1 MPSSEFPEGHRLSH
15 IERLVDVIDLPIG
28 RWDANNRLVFCN
40 EPYVHWAEQP
50 REALIGRTLREI
62 FGDEAWARAEPSFRE
77 AFDGRTVNY
86 ERRLTHGH
94 KDARWARVQ
103 VFPDV
108 NAVGKVEAVFTIAF
122 DIHEDVIARE
132 ALEAARER
140 LDRFTENIPYPLTY
154 VDRGFVLRFV
164 NKAYCEAIGTR
175 AEDLLGRHIGD
186 VRGAKRWAEHAPFF
200 ERALKGQTVQ
210 YTRLV
215 DRLPQ
220 GPRWL
225 RTSYVPDFDARRFVR
240 GLYTVTIDVHELTMA
255 QEKLKRS
262 VERDALTDVL
272 SRRTMMDRIE
282 AAMLEASEVPVALFF
297 VDLDGFKAV
306 NDHLGHREG
315 DRLLVAVAAGL
326 QTAVRAEDAVGRF
339 GGDEFL
345 VLAPVRDA
353 DGAHALAMHLLGAVR
368 DVTTPFGAAGRIS
381 ASIGFA
387 LAPFDAQHPMKL
399 LQLADDAMYQAKS
412 LGKDRVMHCG
422 RVATVPSA
430 HE

>member
-28 RWDANNRLVFCN
+28 RWDASNRLVFCN
-40 EPYVHWAEQP
+40 EPYVHWAERP
-50 REALIGRTLREI
+50 RSELIGRTLHEI
-62 FGDEAWARAEPSFRE
+62 FGEEAWKRAEAAFRE

-103 VFPDV
+103 VFPDMDAAGEV
-108 NAVGKVEAVFTIAF
+108 QAVFTIAF
-122 DIHEDVIARE
+122 DIHEDVLARE
-132 ALEAARER
+132 SLEAARER

-164 NKAYCEAIGTR
+164 NKAYCEAIGTPAR
-175 AEDLLGRHIGD
+175 DLVGRHIGE

-272 SRRTMMDRIE
+272 SRRTMMDRME
-282 AAMLEASEVPVALFF
+282 AAMIEASEVPVALFF

-306 NDHLGHREG
+306 NDQLGHREG

-368 DVTTPFGAAGRIS
+368 AVTAPLGMSARIS

-412 LGKDRVMHCG
+412 QGKDRVMHCG
-422 RVATVPSA
+422 RAAPVPSA
-430 HE
+430 QE